1 MRSLLVSLSLA
12 ALTLGLAAPAFA
24 QKKGPGDTPPN
35 THVENQQELNLAIG
49 ENKTIKAADVKNYS
63 EGIPGIA
70 DVRLS
75 TDGNQ
80 FVVVGQKPGST
91 TLLLIKK
98 DGSQVNWTINVFAR
112 SPDSVEREVQQLLE
126 GTTGV
131 RVRRVGSRFFI
142 EGGVTAEADA
152 KRIQQIATLYPGQ
165 VESLVVVG
173 SAAAERKVNIR
184 IDFFFV
190 QYDRRSSYGVGINW
204 PSRIGGPDVIQTQFT
219 YDFLAG
225 STATAQASIVNQP
238 LPALDIAA
246 RHGWAKVIKQS
257 TVITTNG
264 SEASFESGGEQNYPV
279 TAGFTATIQKIP
291 FGTDVTVLPRYDTST
306 RDLEIQIKA
315 DVADLVP
322 SASSTPLPGRNL
334 SRLSTLVHMKLGQS
348 LVLSGIRTRSQRHD
362 ISGLPLL
369 SRIPL
374 LGVFFGTHSDQK
386 EEVEGAVFIVPSVVE
401 SVPNNTLEM
410 IRGAM
415 SQYEEYSGDVEAIN
429 AYNKTPPAPKAEPAP
444 EPAAAPASDKPRPKA
459 K

>member
-1 MRSLLVSLSLA
+1 MRSLVFSVSLA
-12 ALTLGLAAPAFA
+12 AALLALAPSATA
-24 QKKGPGDTPPN
+24 QNKKPGDT
-35 THVENQQELNLAIG
+35 TTAAHVENQQELNLAIG

-190 QYDRRSSYGVGINW
+190 QYDRRSSYGVGISL
-204 PSRIGGPDVIQTQFT
+204 PSRIGGDQIQTQFT
-219 YDFLAG
+219 YDFLA
-225 STATAQASIVNQP
+225 SAVTTAQASVVNAP
-238 LPALDIAA
+238 LPALDIAS

-279 TAGFTATIQKIP
+279 NAGFTATIQKIQ
-291 FGTDVTVLPRYDTST
+291 FGTDVTVLPRYDTNS

-315 DVADLVP
+315 DIADLVP
-322 SASSTPLPGRNL
+322 SVSSTPLPGRNT

-348 LVLSGIRTRSQRHD
+348 LILSGIRTRSQRHD
-362 ISGLPLL
+362 ITGFPGL
-369 SRIPL
+369 SRIPI
-374 LGVFFGTHSDQK
+374 LGVLFGTHSDQK

-401 SVPNNTLEM
+401 SVPNNTLAM
-410 IRGAM
+410 IRDAM
-415 SQYEEYSGDVEAIN
+415 GQYEEFSGDVEAIN
-429 AYNKTPPAPKAEPAP
+429 AYNKTPPIPKNEP
-444 EPAAAPASDKPRPKA
+444 ESPAASDKSSSKG

>member
-1 MRSLLVSLSLA
+1 VVAGTLA
-12 ALTLGLAAPAFA
+12 ALVCGEAFA
-24 QKKGPGDTPPN
+24 QKKTP
-35 THVENQQELNLAIG
+35 TDSSSGHVDNQQELNLAIG
-49 ENKTIKAADVKNYS
+49 ENKTIRATDVKNYS

-98 DGSQVNWTINVFAR
+98 DGTQTNWTINVFAR
-112 SPDSVEREVQQLLE
+112 SPDAVEREVQQLLE

-152 KRIQQIATLYPGQ
+152 RRIQQIATLYPGQ

-173 SAAAERKVNIR
+173 SAAAERKINIR
-184 IDFFFV
+184 IDFYFV
-190 QYDRRSSYGVGINW
+190 QYDRRTSYGVGISW
-204 PSRIGGPDVIQTQFT
+204 PNRIGGAEVVQSQFS

-225 STATAQASIVNQP
+225 AVTTGQASIVNQP
-238 LPALDIAA
+238 LPALDIAS
-246 RHGWAKVIKQS
+246 RHGWAKVLKQS

-264 SEASFESGGEQNYPV
+264 SEASFENGGEQNYPV
-279 TAGFTATIQKIP
+279 TSGLAATIQRIP
-291 FGTDVTVLPRYDTST
+291 FGTNVTVLPRYDTNT

-322 SASSTPLPGRNL
+322 PATNTPLPGRNT
-334 SRLSTLVHMKLGQS
+334 SRLATLVHMKLGQS

-362 ISGLPLL
+362 ISGLPGL
-369 SRIPL
+369 SRIPI
-374 LGVFFGTHSDQK
+374 LGVFFGSHADQK
-386 EEVEGAVFIVPSVVE
+386 EDVEGAVFVIPSVVE
-401 SVPNNTLEM
+401 SVPNNTLDM
-410 IRGAM
+410 VKSAM
-415 SQYEEYSGDVEAIN
+415 SQYEEFSGDVEAIN
-429 AYNKTPPAPKAEPAP
+429 AYNKRPDVSAADAEGAPPE
-444 EPAAAPASDKPRPKA
+444 KPRSRSK
-459 K
+459 